1 MTACRDTVKRAE
13 RVWLGIVPQA
23 VTMRDFGTS
32 IALQTVMHLFLLEV
46 LCIQS
51 QCSKRRLRLMTSLLS
66 LILSVLVAADHW
78 VEHPKSSNAKDIVEK
93 IGVLTGRAM
102 V

>member
-1 MTACRDTVKRAE
+1 MTVCRDTVKRAE
-13 RVWLGIVPQA
+13 RLWLGIVLQA

-32 IALQTVMHLFLLEV
+32 IALRTVMHVFLLEG

-51 QCSKRRLRLMTSLLS
+51 QRSTRRLRLMTSLLS
-66 LILSVLVAADHW
+66 LILSVLVVADHW
-78 VEHPKSSNAKDIVEK
+78 AEHSKSSNAKDIAEE
-93 IGVLTGRAM
+93 IGVLTGTAM